1 MGREAEQVEGGQKI
15 RGEAVRRG
23 GGGKE
28 GRQTVSELEG
38 SEAERVGGAGG
49 GVGYCHI
56 HPYHSGRQF
65 SKCLFF
71 YEAPQHSLHI
81 KPNGAPSPQLP
92 PRQTHPATSL

>member
-1 MGREAEQVEGGQKI
+1 MD
-15 RGEAVRRG
+15 G
-23 GGGKE
+23 GGGGGGCKE

-65 SKCLFF
+65 SKRLFF

-92 PRQTHPATSL
+92 SRQTHPATSL